1 MSLFRKKDLS
11 VMLAQAEDGGKGLKR
26 TLGAGNLVALGV
38 GAIIGAGFGYFVYF
52 LAREKIKG
60 QITEKR
66 DDYGPI

>member
-1 MSLFRKKDLS
+1 MII
-11 VMLAQAEDGGKGLKR
+11 MAQR
-26 TLGAGNLVALGV
+26 VAYKYHTVLQVLV